1 MSTDIATPIP
11 PVSKGRTT
19 RVLTLASGSAGS
31 GKSTLAAALAEQA
44 AAHGR
49 TVCVLGLDR
58 QRDVSRLL
66 GYDNPDADEDLATL
80 IDVIDGICTL
90 DEALVPGRNSKTK
103 ELIPG
108 LWLVLESSKLDT
120 LSVKLAGVTAREM
133 WLHRLLPQ
141 LLGRFD
147 IILLDCPGN
156 MDLGTQGALIAGTEI
171 VGCTKSQEKEAR
183 GLTELEDKIA
193 DLHKSFGFMGMRD
206 SLDWIVIG
214 EGVTGVSQG
223 KVYFD
228 IEKQVRAAYGDLVV
242 YPTIRDDVKVPEAY
256 SASLPVTLYNPK
268 AEAATAYVKVGQS
281 MKLYD

>member
-1 MSTDIATPIP
+1 MSTDTLTKPADRGLP
-11 PVSKGRTT
+11 T

-31 GKSTLAAALAEQA
+31 GKSTLAGALAEQA

-49 TVCVLGLDR
+49 TVCVIGLDR

-66 GYDNPDADEDLATL
+66 GYDDPDADENQLTL
-80 IDVIDGICTL
+80 IDVVDGLGTL
-90 DEALVPGRNSKTK
+90 DQALVPGRHSKTK
-103 ELIPG
+103 EPIPN
-108 LWLVLESSKLDT
+108 LWLVLESDRLDS
-120 LSVKLAGVTAREM
+120 LSVKLAGVTGREM
-133 WLHRLLPQ
+133 WLQRLLQ
-141 LLGRFD
+141 ELIGRFD

-156 MDLGTQGALIAGTEI
+156 LDLGTQGALIAATEI

-183 GLTELEDKIA
+183 GLTALEDKIA
-193 DLHKSFGFMGMRD
+193 DLHKTFGLMGMRD
-206 SLDWIVIG
+206 GLDWIVIG

-228 IEKQVRAAYGDLVV
+228 IERQVREAYGDLVV
-242 YPTIRDDVKVPEAY
+242 QPTIRDDVKVPESY

-268 AEAATAYVKVGQS
+268 TEAAIAYVKVGKA

>member
-1 MSTDIATPIP
+1 MSTDTLVP
-11 PVSKGRTT
+11 PPDTGRTT

-44 AAHGR
+44 AARGGM
-49 TVCVLGLDR
+49 VCVIGLDR

-66 GYDNPDADEDLATL
+66 GYDNPDADEELATL
-80 IDVIDGICTL
+80 IDVIDDVCTL
-90 DEALVPGRNSKTK
+90 DEALVPGRHSKTG
-103 ELIPG
+103 EPIPG
-108 LWLVLESSKLDT
+108 LWLILESDKLDT
-120 LSVKLAGVTAREM
+120 LSVKLAGATAREM

-147 IILLDCPGN
+147 VILLDCPGN
-156 MDLGTQGALIAGTEI
+156 LDLGTQGALIAGTEI

-183 GLTELEDKIA
+183 GLTALEDKIA
-193 DLHKSFGFMGMRD
+193 HLHKSFGFMGMRD
-206 SLDWIVIG
+206 GLDWIVIG
-214 EGVTGVSQG
+214 EGVKAISQG

-228 IEKQVRAAYGDLVV
+228 IERQVREAYGDLVV
-242 YPTIRDDVKVPEAY
+242 QPTIRDDVKVPESY

-268 AEAATAYVKVGQS
+268 TEAATAYVKVGQA